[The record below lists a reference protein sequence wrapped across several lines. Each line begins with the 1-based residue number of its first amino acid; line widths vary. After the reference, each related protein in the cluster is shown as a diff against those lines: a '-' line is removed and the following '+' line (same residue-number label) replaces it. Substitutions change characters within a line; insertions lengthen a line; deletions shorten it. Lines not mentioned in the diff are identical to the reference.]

1 MVAEVVDYRVSRL
14 VVLCKDCGH
23 DVGLYPARHKCKI
36 SDANAP
42 PLPSMSKQ
50 YLSSNNPNSSNDDN
64 NSQSSSLW
72 SKLKNVNNWKE
83 MAEDDS
89 VKPSVSQFTT
99 SAKLWDKLLSA
110 ASSAYTSID
119 DNSDNESEKDDWE
132 GETHISRILREYHQ
146 QKPGDIP
153 DWLYDPK
160 PILPQ
165 SDSTKNKN
173 NIPPPNRIPVEGY
186 KNSLPNNSTP
196 YQSNDNDN
204 RGRKP
209 RTYDEN
215 DALLTQNSSTNFSN
229 RNRNVNNSS
238 NRLNNFDNQRNLG
251 PPPFP
256 NNYDQRTYN
265 DRPPTN
271 YDSRF
276 YNNNNRP
283 PNNYNSGMHNDRHND
298 DRYNKVF
305 GDDYNDKNNDRVNIY
320 HQRGNHV
327 PSTRVYPPS
336 DDVVKLSSKKSHQLL
351 RVNPTENS
359 IFNRARSVSPNPFR
373 NRNAN
378 KSNKQ
383 SKGYKQGYF

>member
-1 MVAEVVDYRVSRL
+1 KKKKQMVAEVVDYRVSRL

-99 SAKLWDKLLSA
+99 SAKLWDKLLK
-110 ASSAYTSID
+110 
-119 DNSDNESEKDDWE
+119 SEKDDWE

-229 RNRNVNNSS
+229 RNRN
-238 NRLNNFDNQRNLG
+238 
-251 PPPFP
+251 
-256 NNYDQRTYN
+256 
-265 DRPPTN
+265 
-271 YDSRF
+271 
-276 YNNNNRP
+276 
-283 PNNYNSGMHNDRHND
+283 
-298 DRYNKVF
+298 
-305 GDDYNDKNNDRVNIY
+305 
-320 HQRGNHV
+320 HV

-383 SKGYKQGYF
+383 SKGYKQ

>member
-42 PLPSMSKQ
+42 PLPSMPKQ
-50 YLSSNNPNSSNDDN
+50 YLSSNKPNSSNDDN
-64 NSQSSSLW
+64 NPQSSSLW

-89 VKPSVSQFTT
+89 VKPDVSQSTT

-110 ASSAYTSID
+110 ASSAYGTID

-146 QKPGDIP
+146 QKSGDIP

-173 NIPPPNRIPVEGY
+173 NIPPPNRIPAEGY
-186 KNSLPNNSTP
+186 KNSLPNNSTS
-196 YQSNDNDN
+196 YQSNDNNN

-215 DALLTQNSSTNFSN
+215 DALLTKNSSTNFNN

-238 NRLNNFDNQRNLG
+238 SRLNNFDDQRNLG
-251 PPPFP
+251 LPPFP
-256 NNYDQRTYN
+256 NNYDQRMYN

-276 YNNNNRP
+276 YNNNRP

-305 GDDYNDKNNDRVNIY
+305 GDDNNDKNNDRVNMY

-327 PSTRVYPPS
+327 PQRLYPPS
-336 DDVVKLSSKKSHQLL
+336 DDVVKLSSKKSQQLL

-359 IFNRARSVSPNPFR
+359 FFNRARSVSPNPFR

-378 KSNKQ
+378 QPNKQ
-383 SKGYKQGYF
+383 SKGYKKGYF